1 MQLLFTFY
9 RITVIL
15 MGVLIISN
23 VHNYGFMVIKKSQQ

>member
-15 MGVLIISN
+15 LIGISN
-23 VHNYGFMVIKKSQQ
+23 MHNFALKVIKKSQQ